1 MFAPKSS
8 YAAVVSIAFSQR
20 ERGRRHTKRELREN
34 NGIVTEM
41 HLRTGAGGRCGAG
54 TLWKIRPKTERVF
67 ASRACS
73 TSLHHKL
80 SVPPFQHVP
89 KYSKRYYEIYYQPL
103 HSPSTDKRCL
113 MIRKCE
119 STYPQ

>member
-8 YAAVVSIAFSQR
+8 YAAVVSIAFFQR

-73 TSLHHKL
+73 TSLL
-80 SVPPFQHVP
+80 ASA
-89 KYSKRYYEIYYQPL
+89 RPL
-103 HSPSTDKRCL
+103 DKTSFSTANEDSNTAPL
-113 MIRKCE
+113 LL
-119 STYPQ
+119 